1 MERNANMENVIRI
14 GIVTQV
20 YDDRATVRVQFP
32 DDDEEVSWEFPV
44 LQRKTL
50 KDKDYW
56 LPDVGEHVVVVMLP
70 YGQEQGFVIGALYSE
85 VERPPEGSSRDKRVI
100 VFEDGT
106 RIEYDRKAHKLYADV
121 KGDAEL
127 KISGH
132 LTCEVKKEV
141 LIRSSR
147 EVTIQAPR
155 INLQNNSPTIGY
167 MEGDFLLEGTLT
179 VRGHL
184 EVEGDIHATG
194 AIIDEGGNTP
204 HHTH

>member
-1 MERNANMENVIRI
+1 MENVIRI

-44 LQRKTL
+44 LQRKTFL
-50 KDKDYW
+50 DKDYW
-56 LPDVGEHVVVVMLP
+56 LPDIGEHVVVVMLP
-70 YGQEQGFVIGALYSE
+70 YGQEQGFVIGAIYSDAE
-85 VERPPEGSSRDKRVI
+85 KPPENTRDKKVI

-106 RIEYDRKAHKLYADV
+106 RIEYDRKNHKLYADV
-121 KGDAEL
+121 KGDVEA
-127 KISGH
+127 KVSGH

-141 LIRSSR
+141 LIKSSTQ
-147 EVTIQAPR
+147 VTIQAPK

-179 VRGHL
+179 IRGHL

-194 AIIDEGGNTP
+194 SIIDEGGNTP

>member
-1 MERNANMENVIRI
+1 VERNANMGNVIRI

-50 KDKDYW
+50 RDKDYW
-56 LPDVGEHVVVVMLP
+56 LPDIGEHVVVVMLP
-70 YGQEQGFVIGALYSE
+70 YGQEQGFVIGALYSDAE
-85 VERPPEGSSRDKRVI
+85 KPPESTRDKKVI

-106 RIEYDRKAHKLYADV
+106 RVEYDRKNHRLYADV
-121 KGDAEL
+121 KGNV
-127 KISGH
+127 
-132 LTCEVKKEV
+132 EVKVSGKLTAEV
-141 LIRSSR
+141 QGRVLVKSSQ

-155 INLQNNSPTIGY
+155 INLKNNSPTIGY
-167 MEGDFLLEGTLT
+167 MEGDFRIVGSLT
-179 VRGHL
+179 VEGNV
-184 EVEGDIHATG
+184 EVDGNIHATG
-194 AIIDEGGNTP
+194 SIIDEGGNTP

>member
-32 DDDEEVSWEFPV
+32 DDDKEVSWEFPV

>member
-1 MERNANMENVIRI
+1 MERDANMENVIRI

-32 DDDEEVSWEFPV
+32 DDDEEVGWEFPV

-56 LPDVGEHVVVVMLP
+56 LPDIGEHVVVVMLP
-70 YGQEQGFVIGALYSE
+70 YGREQGFVIGAIYSE
-85 VERPPEGSSRDKRVI
+85 AEKPPENTRDKRVV

-106 RIEYDRKAHKLYADV
+106 RIEYDRKNHKLYADV
-121 KGDAEL
+121 KGDV
-127 KISGH
+127 
-132 LTCEVKKEV
+132 EVKVSGELTAEVEGEV
-141 LIRSSR
+141 LVKSSTK
-147 EVTIQAPR
+147 VTIQAPR

-179 VRGHL
+179 VKGHL

>member
-1 MERNANMENVIRI
+1 MERNANVENIIRI

-50 KDKDYW
+50 RDKDYW
-56 LPDVGEHVVVVMLP
+56 LPDIGEHVVVVMLP
-70 YGQEQGFVIGALYSE
+70 YGQEQGFVIGALYSDA
-85 VERPPEGSSRDKRVI
+85 ERPPESTRDKKVI

-106 RIEYDRKAHKLYADV
+106 RIEYDRKNHKLYADV
-121 KGDAEL
+121 KGDV
-127 KISGH
+127 
-132 LTCEVKKEV
+132 EVKVSGELTAEV
-141 LIRSSR
+141 QGRVLVKSST

>member
-1 MERNANMENVIRI
+1 MENVIRI

-50 KDKDYW
+50 RDKDYW
-56 LPDVGEHVVVVMLP
+56 LPDIGEHVVVVMLP
-70 YGQEQGFVIGALYSE
+70 YGQEQGFVIGALYSDAE
-85 VERPPEGSSRDKRVI
+85 KPPENTRDKRVV

-106 RIEYDRKAHKLYADV
+106 RLEYDRKNHRLYADV
-121 KGDAEL
+121 KGDV
-127 KISGH
+127 
-132 LTCEVKKEV
+132 EVKVSGELTAEV
-141 LIRSSR
+141 QGKVLVKSST
-147 EVTIQAPR
+147 EVTIQAPK

-179 VRGHL
+179 IKGHL

>member
-1 MERNANMENVIRI
+1 VENIIRV

-20 YDDRATVRVQFP
+20 YDDRAAVRVQFP

-44 LQRKTL
+44 LQRKTF

-56 LPDVGEHVVVVMLP
+56 LPDVGEQVVVVMLP

-106 RIEYDRKAHKLYADV
+106 RIEYDRKAHRLYADV
-121 KGDAEL
+121 KGDAEV
-127 KISGH
+127 KISGE
-132 LTCEVKKEV
+132 LSAEVEGKV
-141 LIRSSR
+141 LVKSST
-147 EVTIQAPR
+147 EVTIQAPK

-167 MEGDFLLEGTLT
+167 MEGDFFLEGTLT
-179 VRGHL
+179 VKGHL

>member
-1 MERNANMENVIRI
+1 MENVIRI

-32 DDDEEVSWEFPV
+32 DDDKEVSWEFPV

-70 YGQEQGFVIGALYSE
+70 YGQEQGFVIGAIYSDAE
-85 VERPPEGSSRDKRVI
+85 KPPESTRDKRVI

-121 KGDAEL
+121 KGNAEL

>member
-1 MERNANMENVIRI
+1 MERDADMENVIRI

-56 LPDVGEHVVVVMLP
+56 LPDIGEHVVVVMLP
-70 YGQEQGFVIGALYSE
+70 YGQEQGFVIGAIYSDAE
-85 VERPPEGSSRDKRVI
+85 KPPESTRDKKVV

-106 RIEYDRKAHKLYADV
+106 RIEYDRKNHKLYADV
-121 KGDAEL
+121 KGDV
-127 KISGH
+127 
-132 LTCEVKKEV
+132 EVKVSGELTAEV
-141 LIRSSR
+141 KGNVLVKSSTQ
-147 EVTIQAPR
+147 VTIQAPK

-179 VRGHL
+179 IRGHL

-194 AIIDEGGNTP
+194 KILDEGGNTP

>member
-1 MERNANMENVIRI
+1 VERNANMENVIRI

-32 DDDEEVSWEFPV
+32 DDDKEVSWEFPV

>member
-1 MERNANMENVIRI
+1 MENVIRI

-32 DDDEEVSWEFPV
+32 DDDKEVSWEFPV

-70 YGQEQGFVIGALYSE
+70 YGQEQGFVIGAIYSDAE
-85 VERPPEGSSRDKRVI
+85 KPPESTRDKRVI

-147 EVTIQAPR
+147 EVTIQALR

>member
-1 MERNANMENVIRI
+1 MERDADMENVIRI

-56 LPDVGEHVVVVMLP
+56 LPDIGEHVVVVMLP
-70 YGQEQGFVIGALYSE
+70 YGQEQGFVIGAIYSDAE
-85 VERPPEGSSRDKRVI
+85 KPPESTRDKRVV

-106 RIEYDRKAHKLYADV
+106 RIEYDRKNHKLYADV
-121 KGDAEL
+121 KGDV
-127 KISGH
+127 
-132 LTCEVKKEV
+132 EVKVSGELTAEV
-141 LIRSSR
+141 KGNVLVKSSTQ
-147 EVTIQAPR
+147 VTIQAPK

-179 VRGHL
+179 RHL

-194 AIIDEGGNTP
+194 KILDEGGNTP

>member
-1 MERNANMENVIRI
+1 MENVIRI

-50 KDKDYW
+50 RDKDYW

-70 YGQEQGFVIGALYSE
+70 YGQEQGFVIGAIYSD
-85 VERPPEGSSRDKRVI
+85 VERPPEGTRDKRVV

-106 RIEYDRKAHKLYADV
+106 RLEYDRKNHRLYADV
-121 KGDAEL
+121 KGDV
-127 KISGH
+127 
-132 LTCEVKKEV
+132 EVKVSGKLTAEV
-141 LIRSSR
+141 QGKVLVKSST
-147 EVTIQAPR
+147 EVTIQAPK

-184 EVEGDIHATG
+184 EVDGDIHATG

>member
-1 MERNANMENVIRI
+1 MENVIRI

-70 YGQEQGFVIGALYSE
+70 YGQEQGFVIGAIYSDAE
-85 VERPPEGSSRDKRVI
+85 KPPESTRDKRVV

-106 RIEYDRKAHKLYADV
+106 RIEYDRKAHRLYADV
-121 KGDAEL
+121 RG
-127 KISGH
+127 S
-132 LTCEVKKEV
+132 V
-141 LIRSSR
+141 
-147 EVTIQAPR
+147 
-155 INLQNNSPTIGY
+155 
-167 MEGDFLLEGTLT
+167 FL
-179 VRGHL
+179 
-184 EVEGDIHATG
+184 HATG
-194 AIIDEGGNTP
+194 DITVISNKNVLVKAKRIDFNP
-204 HHTH
+204 